1 MPYWRAMSRFSIFFA
16 PWRRMIAC
24 LALFAM
30 LVPSATFLVHHPAG
44 RLAGMMPNCGMS
56 GMAGTMPDGGHAKP
70 HKTTPPCPICQSL
83 HIMAGGFVPPD
94 LSAAV
99 LVAPTTGA
107 GVIALPPAVLI
118 ARLIAPQA
126 RPRAPPFRA

>member
-1 MPYWRAMSRFSIFFA
+1 
-16 PWRRMIAC
+16 MIAC

-56 GMAGTMPDGGHAKP
+56 GMATMAADMQGGPAKPYKTP

-99 LVAPTTGA
+99 LVAPTTGI
-107 GVIALPPAVLI
+107 GIIALPPAVLI